1 MEPTPATPLV
11 ALIDAD
17 EQAVMPSLAVLQ
29 AAGYGVGW
37 FRQPWRLLDDIM
49 ENCPMV
55 VVLAGRQARH
65 FDRWHAVQALHE
77 MGCAVILATN
87 DAAARRE
94 LFATP
99 RGRCAVGAL
108 GVPYDPTAVVL
119 AVGRA
124 VQHYPA
130 NLCAGAAGDPQA
142 KVGTALVGQRTSYSF
157 RS

>member
-11 ALIDAD
+11 AMIDA
-17 EQAVMPSLAVLQ
+17 EEGAVLPSLAVLQ

-37 FRQPWRLLDDIM
+37 FRQPWRLLDEIM
-49 ENCPMV
+49 DRCPTV
-55 VVLAGRQARH
+55 VIVAGSHAEH
-65 FDRWHAVQALHE
+65 FDRWRAVGALHE

-108 GVPYDPTAVVL
+108 GVPYDPTAVLL

-124 VQHYPA
+124 VQRYPYPA
-130 NLCAGAAGDPQA
+130 NLRAGALGDSAAQ
-142 KVGTALVGQRTSYSF
+142 VGASLATHRA
-157 RS
+157 